1 MIEPR
6 DFTYLV
12 PVDVRAEVN
21 TAVAVLETQGPVVTE
36 ALRQLDRATT
46 VAWKAVNLV
55 EVTDDEWRLVKRA
68 IGIDRGWEAAYR
80 LVSTLDL
87 PGQDSPPT

>member
-1 MIEPR
+1 MTEPR

-68 IGIDRGWEAAYR
+68 TGIDRGWEAAYR

>member
-1 MIEPR
+1 MTEPR
-6 DFTYLV
+6 DFTHLV

-21 TAVAVLETQGPVVTE
+21 TAVAVLQTQGPVVAE
-36 ALRQLDRATT
+36 ALRRLDRATT

-55 EVTDDEWRLVKRA
+55 EVTDDEWQLVKRA
-68 IGIDRGWEAAYR
+68 IGIDRGWEAAYQ

-87 PGQDSPPT
+87 PGRDSPPT

>member
-1 MIEPR
+1 MTEPR